1 MADVVVGIGGDISD
15 LQRKTQAG
23 ERTITSFAGKVTGNV
38 RAQFSA
44 LGDSIVGAFA
54 AGAVVSQ
61 IKGTL
66 DHFGDVQDLAD
77 RLGASAESIQK
88 LDLMGAGSGAGAED
102 IVNSL
107 TKVMRALDDVENAS
121 ARGAF
126 TKLGIDL
133 QRMAAASPEEQLL
146 MLADGFQRAQAKG
159 EGFNAIYELLGK
171 SASNLI
177 PVLRQSREDLEKLAA
192 TPVMSDAQVAR
203 LDEIGDKLTLLSQ
216 KLTISVG
223 GAIAT
228 FAQTIEGMGESIGTQ
243 WAYIGNL
250 FSNLKAGDSL
260 GVAARK
266 AGEFRDAL
274 TEAGKAV
281 DEVKAPKAPVVKP
294 DQGMTP
300 DQAKASADKIA
311 AARGI
316 AEELALLTAK
326 ATGNQKIIEQVE
338 REIALRH
345 RVADIMKRGGVD
357 HAAALDMAKRMQD
370 LEDKGE
376 RAANRRAGIRNKIKG
391 ATSRDSEGLWD
402 RGNGGV
408 PMPDK
413 GGAFPGLDRLEALQ
427 ARERVK
433 DRDRVIGGRR
443 VIPIG
448 QGFDLPQNP
457 LGEQAAQA
465 ANRNQREPM
474 AGRMIEDL
482 IRQLVR
488 NTETLSQID

>member
-23 ERTITSFAGKVTGNV
+23 ERSITSFAGKVTSNV
-38 RAQFSA
+38 RAQFSS
-44 LGDSIVGAFA
+44 LGDSIAGAFA
-54 AGAVVSQ
+54 AGAVISQ

-66 DHFGDVQDLAD
+66 DHFGNVQDMAD
-77 RLGASAESIQK
+77 RLGATAESIQK
-88 LDLMGAGSGAGAED
+88 LDLMGAPSGAGAED

-107 TKVMRALDDVENAS
+107 TKVMRALDDTENAT

-126 TKLGIDL
+126 QRLGIDM
-133 QRMAAASPEEQLL
+133 QRMASASPDQQLL
-146 MLADGFQRAQAKG
+146 MLADAFQRAQEKG
-159 EGFNAIYELLGK
+159 EGFTEIYDLLGK
-171 SASNLI
+171 SASKLI
-177 PVLRQSREDLEKLAA
+177 PVLRQSREDLERLAA
-192 TPVMSDAQVAR
+192 TPVLSDAQVAR
-203 LDEIGDKLTLLSQ
+203 LDEIGDKLTGLAQ

-223 GAIAT
+223 GAMAS
-228 FAQTIEGMGESIGTQ
+228 FGASIEGIGESIGTQ

-250 FSNLKAGDSL
+250 FDNLKAGDSL
-260 GVAARK
+260 GEASRK
-266 AGEFRDAL
+266 AAEFRDAL

-281 DEVKAPKAPVVKP
+281 DEIKAPRAPIVKP
-294 DQGMTP
+294 EEGMSK

-311 AARGI
+311 GARGF
-316 AEELALLTAK
+316 AEELAMLTAK
-326 ATGNQKIIEQVE
+326 ATGNQKIVDEVQK
-338 REIALRH
+338 EITLRQ

-357 HAAALDMAKRMQD
+357 HGTALATAKKMQD
-370 LEDKGE
+370 LEEKAE
-376 RAANRRAGIRNKIKG
+376 RAAIRRSGGGNKIKG
-391 ATSRDSEGLWD
+391 AHSRPTEGLWD

-413 GGAFPGLDRLEALQ
+413 EGAFPGLDRLEALQ

-433 DRDRVIGGRR
+433 DRDRVIGGKRL
-443 VIPIG
+443 IPIG
-448 QGFDLPQNP
+448 QGFDVPQNP
-457 LGEQAAQA
+457 LAEQAAQA

-488 NTETLSQID
+488 NTESLSDID